1 MDTKAQTLSFDLRV
15 VHYPLIFDGKYD
27 LFDIII
33 ENEQASLITRNRSL

>member
-1 MDTKAQTLSFDLRV
+1 MDTKAQALSFDLRV